1 MIVLTLGGDG
11 EGAEQEDLFI
21 NPAKIIA
28 FLVNEDGETDVV
40 CVDQTVFVVKESP
53 LTIYNLIN
61 KQIN

>member
-1 MIVLTLGGDG
+1 MIVLTLAG
-11 EGAEQEDLFI
+11 EGDEQEDLFI

>member
-1 MIVLTLGGDG
+1 MIVLTLTFDD
-11 EGAEQEDLFI
+11 EEVFI
-21 NPAKIIA
+21 NPMHIVAIMT
-28 FLVNEDGETDVV
+28 NDDNETDVV